1 MLRQADERS
10 LESPGHTNPIYTI
23 AHTEGEAIRPAKL
36 VGRRRG
42 SSRIELM

>member
-23 AHTEGEAIRPAKL
+23 AHTEGEAIRLAKL
-36 VGRRRG
+36 VGGRRG
-42 SSRIELM
+42 SGRVELM

>member
-10 LESPGHTNPIYTI
+10 FESFGHTNPIYTI

-36 VGRRRG
+36 VGGRRG
-42 SSRIELM
+42 SGRVELM